1 MPKSSSVAEIPIS
14 QGRNGSSTTPT
25 PASPAAAAKP
35 SGRQHAMQ
43 ESALTT
49 AATGASFSLSFTI
62 DRLLFGRRLEGADE
76 TAAAE
81 ADAPRL
87 VQPFALV
94 RVLQRV
100 GRHHVVQLRQRRV
113 EDVFVA
119 AEVVGFG
126 KAAGANLGQ
135 RAGREPRGAA
145 VHVVVFD
152 REVHR
157 RG

>member
-62 DRLLFGRRLEGADE
+62 DRLLFGGRLEGADE

-87 VQPFALV
+87 VQAFALIGI
-94 RVLQRV
+94 LQGV
-100 GRHHVVQLRQRRV
+100 GGHHVVELRQRRI
-113 EDVFVA
+113 EDIFVA

-126 KAAGANLGQ
+126 EAAGANLGQ
-135 RAGREPRGAA
+135 RSGRQPRRAA
-145 VHVVVFD
+145 VHI
-152 REVHR
+152 
-157 RG
+157 